1 MPIRALPML
10 LVNQI
15 AAGEVIE
22 RPASVIKELV
32 ENCLDAGARQ
42 IDITLEDGGR
52 QLMRIADDGYGIPP
66 DELPLALAPHATSK
80 LQNAEQLGAIATLG
94 FRGEALAS
102 IASVSRLKLSSRVRP
117 PAPGAGAESNA
128 QAQPGAG
135 GGRDASHGYV
145 LSVQGDITTPM
156 QPCAMNLGTVLEV
169 RDLFFNTPARR
180 KFLRSA
186 PTEFGH
192 IAETVDRI
200 ALVHPHVG
208 FTLRHNDRLV
218 RELAPGSSPRERCV
232 AVLGKELDE
241 ALLEVDEVNLHDPS
255 YRVWG
260 LIGLPAI
267 ARATARFQYLYV
279 NRRPIRDRNLTHALR
294 EAYRGLMMP
303 DLQPVAV
310 VMISMPFAEVDV
322 NVHPAKSEVRFREP
336 SRLHGL
342 VLTALRQRLLG
353 ADLTPKAGFSV
364 TPSLHATLSSSPAAT
379 PWDFA
384 TPQTSAPGLDQPGSA
399 IAGNSST
406 PTDPAANSVRA
417 FVDYF
422 KRMAPQQQGIVY
434 AQVKQTLAQEQPG
447 LLETDAGL
455 LNEAGNGQPGT
466 TASTPVKSTPIL
478 QVHQS
483 YVVTQDHDGLVII
496 DQHALHERVMFEE
509 LSRRVL
515 GKGVGVGD
523 GQVGDGNQGEQ
534 VNNTPGRLESQR
546 LLMPVVI
553 TADATAQALALSLA
567 PLWERIGIELSP
579 LGPTSLG
586 VQAFP
591 TFLFDRGVEPTEF
604 VTELLDQAREG
615 ALDALM
621 TSPQD
626 TTRSTKSPTRE
637 QLQQTQLAIEAALHK
652 VLDMMSCK
660 AAVKAGD
667 RLSPDELS
675 ALLAKRD
682 EIERSGSC
690 PHGRPTTLRLTLRDL
705 EKQFKRTV

>member
-32 ENCLDAGARQ
+32 ENSLDAGATQ

-52 QLMRIADDGYGIPP
+52 QLMRIADDGCGIPP

-102 IASVSRLKLSSRVRP
+102 IASVSRLKLSSRVRTTS
-117 PAPGAGAESNA
+117 ADAHASSADETH
-128 QAQPGAG
+128 
-135 GGRDASHGYV
+135 DASHGYV
-145 LSVQGDITTPM
+145 LQVEGDITQPL
-156 QPCAMNLGTVLEV
+156 QPCAMSQGTVLEV

-232 AVLGKELDE
+232 AVLGKELDP
-241 ALLEVDEVNLHDPS
+241 ALLEVDEVNLQDRS

-279 NRRPIRDRNLTHALR
+279 NHRPIRDRNLTHALR

-364 TPSLHATLSSSPAAT
+364 TSSLHATLSASPAAT

-384 TPQTSAPGLDQPGSA
+384 TPTPGPAPENISHA
-399 IAGNSST
+399 ISGNINA
-406 PTDPAANSVRA
+406 PADPSANSVRA

-422 KRMAPQQQGIVY
+422 KRMAPQQQGLVY
-434 AQVKQTLAQEQPG
+434 AQVKQTLAHEQPG
-447 LLETDAGL
+447 LLENDATL
-455 LNEAGNGQPGT
+455 LNAAGTGQADS
-466 TASTPVKSTPIL
+466 TASSPVKSTPIL

-515 GKGVGVGD
+515 GRGGSNKGDSNKDDEVS
-523 GQVGDGNQGEQ
+523 NA
-534 VNNTPGRLESQR
+534 PGRLESQR
-546 LLMPVVI
+546 LLMPEVI
-553 TADATAQALALSLA
+553 QADATTQALAQSLS
-567 PLWERIGIELSP
+567 PLWERIGIEIAP

-591 TFLFDRGVEPTEF
+591 TFLFDRGVEPVEF
-604 VTELLDQAREG
+604 ITDLLDQAREG

-621 TSPQD
+621 IHTPDSAD
-626 TTRSTKSPTRE
+626 STKSSRRQSPPTRE
-637 QLQQTQLAIEAALHK
+637 QQQQTQLAIEAALHK

-675 ALLAKRD
+675 ALLARRD

-705 EKQFKRTV
+705 EKQFKRTL